1 MGPNIKKR
9 PFGNTG
15 QSITCV
21 GLGGEGILRT
31 FNKDKEA
38 RPVIREAARAG
49 LTYFDSAKAYAG
61 SEDYLG
67 QFWQEHQNLRSQI
80 FQTSKSASRSKDAA
94 LKDLDHTLQ
103 RLGLDYLDLWQIHD
117 VRTLEDLR
125 AIEGPGGALEG
136 FMEAKEKGLT
146 RYIGVT
152 GHYNPQILL
161 HAVQKWPVDA
171 VLLPVN
177 PAEGTLKN
185 SFLSATLPAA
195 VSKNIA
201 VIGMKVLGAK
211 HYISPENDVTA
222 ELLIRYALSQM
233 VSTVIVG
240 CATVEEVQVLALEG
254 ENFEP
259 MEIDAME
266 KLENLFRP
274 QAQKLAYY
282 RKW

>member
-185 SFLSATLPAA
+185 SFLSTTLPAA

-266 KLENLFRP
+266 KLEDFFRP
-274 QAQKLAYY
+274 HAQKLAYY

>member
-31 FNKDKEA
+31 FDKDKEA

-266 KLENLFRP
+266 KLEDFFRP
-274 QAQKLAYY
+274 HAQKLAYY

>member
-31 FNKDKEA
+31 FNKDEEA
-38 RPVIREAARAG
+38 RPVIGEAARAG
-49 LTYFDSAKAYAG
+49 LTYFDSAQAYAG

-67 QFWQEHQNLRSQI
+67 QFWQEHQNLRSKI
-80 FQTSKSASRSKDAA
+80 FQTSKSASRSKAGA
-94 LKDLDHTLQ
+94 LKDLDRTLQ
-103 RLGLDYLDLWQIHD
+103 RMGLDYLDLWQIHD
-117 VRTLEDLR
+117 VRTPEDLR

-136 FMEAKEKGLT
+136 FMKAKEKGLT

-177 PAEGTLKN
+177 PVEGALKN
-185 SFLSATLPAA
+185 SFLSTTLPAA
-195 VSKNIA
+195 VSKDIA

-211 HYISPENDVTA
+211 HYISPENGVTA
-222 ELLIRYALSQM
+222 EVLIQYALSQM

-240 CATVEEVQVLALEG
+240 CSTVDEVQVLAREG
-254 ENFEP
+254 ESFEP
-259 MEIDAME
+259 MEMDVME

-274 QAQKLAYY
+274 HAQKLAYY
-282 RKW
+282 RK